1 MPVAYYISYI
11 NIKTEAKQMNT
22 NVNIAIQKSAINKMA
37 IVDGLSA
44 KYRAIVH
51 EIGLSDFS
59 QKHKHAYRT
68 AKKKAGLLGK
78 SMRNTQ
84 RTETTKFINKA
95 AA

>member
-11 NIKTEAKQMNT
+11 NKKTKAKQMNT

-37 IVDGLSA
+37 IVDELSA

-59 QKHKHAYRT
+59 RKHRHAYRT

-95 AA
+95 VA

>member
-1 MPVAYYISYI
+1 
-11 NIKTEAKQMNT
+11 
-22 NVNIAIQKSAINKMA
+22 
-37 IVDGLSA
+37 
-44 KYRAIVH
+44 VH
-51 EIGLSDFS
+51 DIGLSDFS

-95 AA
+95 VA